1 MSQAQSSIL
10 VSMNIN
16 WTKEIMIKYR
26 VFHIWL
32 WTLYETYVQLSSGA
46 KKRHGICGICHKIQC
61 SIIQCEALV
70 NTSLLPGEV
79 TLNSKR
85 E

>member
-26 VFHIWL
+26 VFQIWL
-32 WTLYETYVQLSSGA
+32 WTLYEKVYVQLSSGE
-46 KKRHGICGICHKIQC
+46 KK
-61 SIIQCEALV
+61 
-70 NTSLLPGEV
+70 V
-79 TLNSKR
+79 TEFVEFVTRSSVL
-85 E
+85 